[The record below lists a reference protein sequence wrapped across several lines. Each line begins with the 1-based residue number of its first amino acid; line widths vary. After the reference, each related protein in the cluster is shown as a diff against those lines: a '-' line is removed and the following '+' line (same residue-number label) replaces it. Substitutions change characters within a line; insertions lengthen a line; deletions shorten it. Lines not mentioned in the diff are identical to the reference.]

1 MVLLF
6 TRKFNWVCIPQPP
19 PSTPPWLSS
28 TPPSCP
34 RVSRVY
40 LGSTEGRERN
50 PGRAWK
56 RFLLF
61 FSSLPVLLL
70 SGRRLFEKKWACQRR
85 SEHSDLARNAL
96 LYWIFPH
103 LFCTFLGV
111 GVSAEC
117 MCPCVFGGKKE
128 CVWSFAQR
136 TYARERVVIRVR
148 RRERERA
155 LACIP
160 KQWWQDCPTVAKKNR
175 LCVRKLEGDDSM
187 LSEGN

>member
-111 GVSAEC
+111 GGVC
-117 MCPCVFGGKKE
+117 WMHVPVRF
-128 CVWSFAQR
+128 R
-136 TYARERVVIRVR
+136 REKRVRLVIRSEDIR
-148 RRERERA
+148 KGKGGNPCASKRKRES
-155 LACIP
+155 AC
-160 KQWWQDCPTVAKKNR
+160 VH
-175 LCVRKLEGDDSM
+175 S
-187 LSEGN
+187 